1 MRQFLDSVFVVC
13 YTYDM
18 KISADLTAHEAAA
31 FASVVR
37 GLRPPDEIAAAWFAA
52 LDKISPQLPPASE
65 VPVLLERIFARVR
78 NTQES
83 SNEGFVPE
91 DREIASRA

>member
-1 MRQFLDSVFVVC
+1 
-13 YTYDM
+13 M
-18 KISADLTAHEAAA
+18 KISADLTAYEAAA

-65 VPVLLERIFARVR
+65 VPVLLERIFACVR
-78 NTQES
+78 SVPEGP
-83 SNEGFVPE
+83 NEGFVSE
-91 DREIASRA
+91 DREIAPRA

>member
-1 MRQFLDSVFVVC
+1 ME
-13 YTYDM
+13 
-18 KISADLTAHEAAA
+18 ISADLTASEAAA

-78 NTQES
+78 SVPENP
-83 SNEGFVPE
+83 NEGFVSE
-91 DREIASRA
+91 DREISPRA